1 MLRNWDRKTFDSK
14 GMLFMDLPRDGFFG
28 ICLAFIGAGLLWFG
42 FSRPPNWKVVGVG
55 ALTLFGGIFTLRRA
69 GRAWRTMKTSARA

>member
-42 FSRPPNWKVVGVG
+42 FSRPPNWKVVGAG
-55 ALTLFGGIFTLRRA
+55 ALTLLAASSPYGALGVP
-69 GRAWRTMKTSARA
+69 GAR